1 MQARSRVLV
10 VGGGL
15 AGCEACYQLLRL
27 GIEVLLVDMK
37 PKKFSPAHKE
47 AYLAELVCSNSLRS
61 EEITTGVGLLKEEMR
76 QLDSLIMQAAE
87 FSRVPAG
94 KALAVDREKFATYI
108 TAKLNQNALFKQEC
122 YELTSLE
129 DSKIQDFDFTILAPG
144 PLVSEPLARAL
155 QQIDAD
161 SLYFYDAIAPI
172 VSADSI
178 NWDKV
183 FLGSRYRPED
193 KDYLN
198 IPLTEEEYFAFVEA
212 LLTAK
217 KVEPKE
223 FEKEIH
229 FEGCLP
235 IEEMARRGPLTLAY
249 GPLKPVGLI
258 DPRTGKQPF
267 AVVQLRAENLEKTA
281 FNLVG
286 FQTKLT
292 YSEQK
297 RVFRMLPGLE
307 QAEFLRLGSIHRNTF
322 VNSPKI
328 LNKDLSLKE
337 YPQVFLA
344 GQITGVEGYVESA
357 ACGLLAGLIV
367 GAKLRKKEISL
378 PPPETA
384 LGALLSHLHK
394 PEKNFQPSNIHF
406 GLFPGLGKKI
416 RKKERKLAYA
426 QRAQEYFS
434 NWLKSLSS
442 LLK

>member
-1 MQARSRVLV
+1 MQARSKVLV

-15 AGCEACYQLLRL
+15 AGCEAAYQLLRL
-27 GIEVLLVDMK
+27 GVEVLLIDMK

-47 AYLAELVCSNSLRS
+47 PYLAELVCSNSLRS
-61 EEITTGVGLLKEEMR
+61 EEVSTGVGLLKEEMR
-76 QLDSLIMQAAE
+76 QLNSLIMQAAE

-94 KALAVDREKFATYI
+94 KALAVDRKKFATYI
-108 TAKLNQNALFKQEC
+108 TEKLSQEIFFKQEC

-129 DSKIQDFDFTILAPG
+129 DSKRQGFDCTILAPG
-144 PLVSEPLARAL
+144 PLVSEPLAKAL
-155 QQIDAD
+155 QKIDAE

-217 KVEPKE
+217 KVKPKE

-235 IEEMARRGPLTLAY
+235 IEEMAKRGPLTLAY

-267 AVVQLRAENLEKTA
+267 AVVQLRAENVEKTA

-292 YSEQK
+292 YPEQK

-337 YPQVFLA
+337 NPQIFLA

-357 ACGLLAGLIV
+357 ACGLLVGLIV
-367 GAKLRKKEISL
+367 GAKLKKKEIPL

-384 LGALLSHLHK
+384 LGALVSHLHK

-406 GLFPGLGKKI
+406 GLFPGLKKKI

-426 QRAQEYFS
+426 QRAQEYFA
-434 NWLKSLSS
+434 NWLKN
-442 LLK
+442 LKEVLT